1 MTDALQ
7 QKIHIELLDLLD
19 DVKFELTE
27 LNAQKGLYI
36 NGPANQLLKRGVHMA
51 YVQGQKQAIDNIMT
65 IVEQQLE
72 DQHFLEHYDKFQNEV
87 AHRNYDKT
95 ANFAEL
101 SDIPRQF
108 DNFLDQFYQIK
119 GQYFIITHIN
129 TLIGDFHSEAHYQLV
144 YITLAIFSKTKPNY
158 DFMSNIILHEI
169 VTGSF
174 ICY

>member
-72 DQHFLEHYDKFQNEV
+72 DQHFLEHYDK
-87 AHRNYDKT
+87 T

-129 TLIGDFHSEAHYQLV
+129 TLIGDFHSEAH
-144 YITLAIFSKTKPNY
+144 
-158 DFMSNIILHEI
+158 
-169 VTGSF
+169 
-174 ICY
+174 

>member
-27 LNAQKGLYI
+27 LNAQKGYTLTDQQI
-36 NGPANQLLKRGVHMA
+36 LHKRGVHMA

-72 DQHFLEHYDKFQNEV
+72 DQHFLEDYDKFQNEV
-87 AHRNYDKT
+87 THRNYDKT

-129 TLIGDFHSEAHYQLV
+129 TLIGDFHSEAH
-144 YITLAIFSKTKPNY
+144 
-158 DFMSNIILHEI
+158 
-169 VTGSF
+169 
-174 ICY
+174 

>member
-7 QKIHIELLDLLD
+7 QKIHIELLGLLD

-72 DQHFLEHYDKFQNEV
+72 DQHFLEHYDK
-87 AHRNYDKT
+87 T

-129 TLIGDFHSEAHYQLV
+129 TLIGDFHSEAH
-144 YITLAIFSKTKPNY
+144 
-158 DFMSNIILHEI
+158 
-169 VTGSF
+169 
-174 ICY
+174 

>member
-1 MTDALQ
+1 
-7 QKIHIELLDLLD
+7 
-19 DVKFELTE
+19 
-27 LNAQKGLYI
+27 
-36 NGPANQLLKRGVHMA
+36 MA

-72 DQHFLEHYDKFQNEV
+72 DQHFLEDYDKFQNEV
-87 AHRNYDKT
+87 THRNYDKT

-129 TLIGDFHSEAHYQLV
+129 TLIGDFHSEAH
-144 YITLAIFSKTKPNY
+144 
-158 DFMSNIILHEI
+158 
-169 VTGSF
+169 
-174 ICY
+174 

>member
-1 MTDALQ
+1 
-7 QKIHIELLDLLD
+7 LLD

-129 TLIGDFHSEAHYQLV
+129 KLIGDFHSEAH
-144 YITLAIFSKTKPNY
+144 
-158 DFMSNIILHEI
+158 
-169 VTGSF
+169 
-174 ICY
+174 

>member
-72 DQHFLEHYDKFQNEV
+72 DQHFLEHYDKFQMRLLI
-87 AHRNYDKT
+87 A
-95 ANFAEL
+95 
-101 SDIPRQF
+101 IM
-108 DNFLDQFYQIK
+108 IK
-119 GQYFIITHIN
+119 QLTLQNLVIFHVNSII
-129 TLIGDFHSEAHYQLV
+129 F
-144 YITLAIFSKTKPNY
+144 
-158 DFMSNIILHEI
+158 
-169 VTGSF
+169 
-174 ICY
+174 